1 MYLKQRARRAILAAV
16 TLAALGVSANG
27 VADVAA
33 AYSGVPPTG
42 PVLTASP
49 PGSAAN
55 DAVSEPGGGAAV
67 TTPTAP
73 RSPAATA
80 GNAKVGL
87 TWLAPLGNG
96 GATVNRYRVQRSTSA
111 SGPWTGIGRTTARK
125 FTATGLVNGTRYY
138 FRVGAHNVAGWGP
151 FSPVVSAAPRTVP
164 SAPQS
169 PAATPGNTT
178 ISLAWVAPSNNGG
191 SPLTK
196 YAVQWATKAAG
207 PWTTSAFPTGT
218 TYTEHFLANGTTLYF
233 RIRAHN
239 AAGWGA
245 PSTVV
250 SATPATVP
258 SAPATCSAS
267 QVGGSGSHAL
277 GVQWSAPA
285 DDGGAP
291 IQVYLI
297 HVDQNGTQVL
307 GDSIA
312 APATSTFETL
322 DFGLSYDVSV
332 AAYNGVGS
340 GVGGWCHVS
349 SLNMNP

>member
-1 MYLKQRARRAILAAV
+1 MYLKQRARRAIFAAA
-16 TLAALGVSANG
+16 TLVALGVSASG
-27 VADVAA
+27 VADA
-33 AYSGVPPTG
+33 AYTGVPPTG
-42 PVLTASP
+42 SVLLVSP

-55 DAVSEPGGGAAV
+55 DAVSEPGGGAAMK
-67 TTPTAP
+67 TPTAT

-80 GNAKVGL
+80 GNAKVAL
-87 TWLAPLGNG
+87 TWLAPLDNG
-96 GATVNRYRVQRSTSA
+96 GAPVNRYRVQRATSS
-111 SGPWTGIGRTTARK
+111 SGPWTRIGRTTARK
-125 FTATGLVNGTRYY
+125 LTATGLANGTRYY
-138 FRVGAHNVAGWGP
+138 FRVGAHNGAGWGP
-151 FSPVVSAAPRTVP
+151 FSPVVNAVPRTVP

-178 ISLAWVAPSNNGG
+178 VSLTWAAPSSNGG
-191 SPLTK
+191 SQLTK
-196 YAVQWATKAAG
+196 YAVQWATTAAG
-207 PWTTSAFPTGT
+207 PWTTVAFPTGT
-218 TYTEHFLANGTTLYF
+218 TYTSHFLANGTKLYF

-245 PSTVV
+245 ASTVV

-258 SAPATCSAS
+258 SAPPSCSAA
-267 QVGGSGSHAL
+267 QVGGNGSHAL

-291 IQVYLI
+291 IQLYLI
-297 HVDQNGTQVL
+297 HVDHYGTLVL

-312 APATSTFETL
+312 APATSTFEML
-322 DFGLSYDVSV
+322 DFGFNYDVSV

-349 SLNMNP
+349 AVNMNP